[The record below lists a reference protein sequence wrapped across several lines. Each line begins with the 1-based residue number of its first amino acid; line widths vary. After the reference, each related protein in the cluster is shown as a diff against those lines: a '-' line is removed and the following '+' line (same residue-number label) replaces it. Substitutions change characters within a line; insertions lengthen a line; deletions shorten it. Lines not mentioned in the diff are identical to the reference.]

1 MYIVGVTGG
10 IASGKT
16 VVTDLLA
23 EMGIS
28 IIDAD
33 VVAREVVKPGEPVLD
48 KIARYFGDQILDH
61 EGSLDRSALRTRVF
75 VQPEERAWLESL
87 LHPLIR
93 NRVIELLNSANSDY
107 AVLSSPLLLETDQH
121 SLVQHIV
128 VIDTP
133 VETQIERAIA
143 RDGNTK
149 AQVQAIMR
157 AQISRTERLAK
168 ADTVIMNDS
177 DVETLRHKIM
187 ALHQILLAQAK
198 KVVGL

>member
-177 DVETLRHKIM
+177 DVKTLRHKIM